1 MVATET
7 SIRLLGAALFVAP
20 IVWFRYQQSRPRKTK
35 SRSEGQRLQQHVG
48 AHIKPPFPPIIV
60 ELLSKCRLAYMSTID
75 MEESSSHLS
84 LMSFTFLPE
93 EQVIVLST
101 QRKTKK
107 YLMLQKQRGVSL
119 LVHDFATAV
128 DGGVAEQYA
137 ITLNGTCQIEEG
149 ETAELYRA
157 AHLKHNPNYPQ
168 FIVGEDIAILA
179 VYITTARIC
188 NILDQVVHWNV
199 HDGSSGSLDGSSS
212 SM

>member
-7 SIRLLGAALFVAP
+7 SISLLGAALFVAP
-20 IVWFRYQQSRPRKTK
+20 IVWLRYQQSRPRKTK
-35 SRSEGQRLQQHVG
+35 SRSVGLLQQHVG
-48 AHIKPPFPPIIV
+48 AHIKPPFPAIV
-60 ELLSKCRLAYMSTID
+60 EELLSKCRLAYLSTID

-101 QRKTKK
+101 NRKTKK
-107 YLMLQKQRGVSL
+107 YLMLQQQHGVSL
-119 LVHDFATAV
+119 LVHDFGTAV

-199 HDGSSGSLDGSSS
+199 IDGSSGSMDECSVGK
-212 SM
+212 